1 VTFRKALA
9 ATVLGALALAGAA
22 PSLTAQTLL
31 EQGDALFALRGES
44 GKAEAALAKY
54 REALAAGEDAFGA
67 YWRMAR
73 AGYWIGDHTPD
84 KAAKR
89 RVFEMGIYH
98 ARKAV
103 QLGPDRPEGHF
114 WLGVNYGVY
123 GEAKGVLKS
132 LSLVKPIKECMRRT
146 LELDPGHDL
155 GGPDRV
161 LGRVYYELP
170 GFAGG
175 SKKRSLEH
183 LLKSLEHGPDV
194 GLTYIYLADTYLALD
209 QVDKAREALEHVLTM
224 EPHPDLLPETVEER
238 ETARKRLEG
247 RPFKAIK

>member
-1 VTFRKALA
+1 MAAKTLLTTALA
-9 ATVLGALALAGAA
+9 AAAWMIAA
-22 PSLTAQTLL
+22 PALGAQTLT
-31 EQGDALFALRGES
+31 EQGDLCFALRGES
-44 GKAEAALAKY
+44 GQAEAALAKY
-54 REALAAGEDAFGA
+54 QEALAAGEDPFGA

-73 AGYWIGDHTPD
+73 AEYWIGDHTPD

-123 GEAKGVLKS
+123 GEAKGILKS

-146 LELDPGHDL
+146 EEIEPGHDM

-161 LGRVYYELP
+161 LGRVFYELP

-183 LLKSLEHGPDV
+183 LLKSLEHEPRV
-194 GLTYIYLADTYLALD
+194 GLTYIYLADTYVALD
-209 QVDKAREALEHVLTM
+209 EIGKAREALEHVLAM
-224 EPHPDLLPETVEER
+224 EPHPDLIPETAEER
-238 ETARKRLEG
+238 EMARKRLEG
-247 RPFKAIK
+247 KPFKAKK

>member
-1 VTFRKALA
+1 MAAKILLTTALA
-9 ATVLGALALAGAA
+9 AVALMIAA
-22 PSLTAQTLL
+22 PDLAAQTLT
-31 EQGDALFALRGES
+31 EQGDMCFALRGES

-54 REALAAGEDAFGA
+54 QEALAAGEDPYGA

-73 AGYWIGDHTPD
+73 AEYWIGDHAPD

-114 WLGVNYGVY
+114 WLGVCYGVY

-132 LSLVKPIKECMRRT
+132 LALVKPIKECMRRT
-146 LELDPGHDL
+146 MEIDPGHDM

-161 LGRVYYELP
+161 LGRVFYELP

-175 SKKRSLEH
+175 SKKKSLEH
-183 LLKSLEHGPDV
+183 LLKSLEHAPMV
-194 GLTYIYLADTYLALD
+194 GLTYIYLADTYVALKEIA
-209 QVDKAREALEHVLTM
+209 KAREALEHVLTM
-224 EPHPDLLPETVEER
+224 DAHPDLIPETAEER
-238 ETARKRLEG
+238 VMARKRLEG
-247 RPFKAIK
+247 KPFKAEK

>member
-1 VTFRKALA
+1 MAAKILLTTAFAAVAL
-9 ATVLGALALAGAA
+9 TIAA
-22 PSLTAQTLL
+22 PALGAQTLT
-31 EQGDALFALRGES
+31 EQGDMCFALRGQS

-54 REALAAGEDAFGA
+54 QEALAAGEDAYGA

-73 AGYWIGDHTPD
+73 AEYWIGDHTAG
-84 KAAKR
+84 KTAKK

-103 QLGPDRPEGHF
+103 QLSPDRPEGHF
-114 WLGVNYGVY
+114 WLGVCYGVY

-132 LSLVKPIKECMRRT
+132 LALVKPIKECMRRT
-146 LELDPGHDL
+146 EEIEPGHDM

-175 SKKRSLEH
+175 SKKKSLEH
-183 LLKSLEHGPDV
+183 LLKSLEHGPNV
-194 GLTYIYLADTYLALD
+194 GLTYVYLADTYAALD
-209 QVDKAREALEHVLTM
+209 EIDKAREALEFVLSM
-224 EPHPDLLPETVEER
+224 DPHPDLLPEMAEER
-238 ETARKRLEG
+238 EMARKRLDG
-247 RPFKAIK
+247 KSFKAKK